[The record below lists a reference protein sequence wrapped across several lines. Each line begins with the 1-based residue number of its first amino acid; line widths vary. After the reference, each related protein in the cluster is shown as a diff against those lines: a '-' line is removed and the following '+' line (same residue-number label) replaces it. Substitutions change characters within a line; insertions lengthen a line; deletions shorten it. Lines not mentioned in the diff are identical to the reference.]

1 MKAVSHEPAGA
12 ELLDVGAVG
21 QMLDCSARHVYRLA
35 DGGRMPSPVKLN
47 SLVRWRR
54 SEIESW
60 IAGGCKPIRDANA
73 KGGHRQ

>member
-1 MKAVSHEPAGA
+1 MKAVSHGPAAA

-21 QMLDCSARHVYRLA
+21 QLLGCSARHVYRLA

-54 SEIESW
+54 AEIDAW
-60 IAGGCKPIRDANA
+60 IASGCKPIRDVNQ
-73 KGGHRQ
+73 KGGQR